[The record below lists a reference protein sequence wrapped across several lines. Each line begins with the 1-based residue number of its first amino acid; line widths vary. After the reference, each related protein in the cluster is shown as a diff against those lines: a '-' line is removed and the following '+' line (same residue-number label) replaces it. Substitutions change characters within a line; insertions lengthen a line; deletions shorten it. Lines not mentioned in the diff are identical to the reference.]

1 MCSQE
6 FRKKNPKN
14 KNEKIHPFPGNCFVI
29 FYFMLKQL
37 FSSNARVKLL
47 KAFLLNPEEEFFIR
61 ELTRK
66 LSEQINS
73 IRRELDNLKKIGLL
87 KSRLRNRKK
96 YYYINKDFLIFNELR
111 DMFVKASSNDEQM
124 GRAISKMGEVDF
136 LLLSGKY
143 VGKESSVDLLLV
155 GEVDKKKLQTYLD
168 ETMKEK
174 KDIKFTIISKKDFL
188 YRLECNDK
196 FVKEILATEGNMI
209 LINKLKKEL
218 EKTAN

>member
-1 MCSQE
+1 
-6 FRKKNPKN
+6 
-14 KNEKIHPFPGNCFVI
+14 
-29 FYFMLKQL
+29 MLKQL

-47 KAFLLNPEEEFFIR
+47 KTFLLNPDEEFFIR

-87 KSRLRNRKK
+87 KSRVRNRRK
-96 YYYINKDFLIFNELR
+96 YYYINKGFLIFNELR

-124 GRAISKMGEVDF
+124 GRAISKMGEVHF
-136 LLLSGKY
+136 LLLTGKF
-143 VGKESSVDLLLV
+143 VNKISSIDLLLV
-155 GEVDKKKLQTYLD
+155 GEVDKTKLQKYLD
-168 ETMKEK
+168 ETLKGK

-196 FVKEILATEGNMI
+196 FVKEILSGEGNII

-218 EKTAN
+218 ERMVK